1 MNLLIAMIIFVLTV
15 ALIEGAY
22 HALKKIRGGEKT
34 EVLRRLRGYPT
45 EEYEREII
53 DIVRKNML
61 SEVPWLNRMLLSIR
75 WTDRFSRMI
84 EQSGIESTL
93 GVFVLL
99 SVVFAS
105 GGFVISLW
113 VTSNALLSVLIGF
126 FLGVF
131 PFLYVFL
138 KKKRRMEKFQRQLP
152 DALDLIAR
160 ALKAGHAFT
169 GGLKMVGDELGEP
182 VGTEFAKTLQEI
194 NFGSGIPEALKGLT
208 QRVDC
213 PDLRF
218 FIISVIIQRETGGN
232 LAEILGK
239 ISYLIRERFKLQ
251 SRVQVLASEGKL
263 SAIILIAIP
272 FVIAL
277 ALSVLNPVYMKTL
290 FVDPVGKALVAFALA
305 MMVIGIVV
313 MKRMIEIRV

>member
-1 MNLLIAMIIFVLTV
+1 MDLLIAATIFILTL

-22 HALKKIRGGEKT
+22 YALRKIRSREKR

-45 EEYEREII
+45 TEYERQII
-53 DIVRKNML
+53 DIMRKSML
-61 SEVPWLNRMLLSIR
+61 SEVPWLNQMLLSIR
-75 WTDRFSRMI
+75 WTDKLSRLI
-84 EQSGIESTL
+84 EQSGTESTL
-93 GVFVLL
+93 GVFILL
-99 SVVFAS
+99 SILLAF
-105 GGFVISLW
+105 GGFVIGLW
-113 VTSNALLSVLIGF
+113 ATSYTLLSLIIGF
-126 FLGVF
+126 FLGIF
-131 PFLYVFL
+131 PFLYVYL

-182 VGTEFAKTLQEI
+182 VGTEFEKTLHEI

-232 LAEILGK
+232 LAEILTK
-239 ISYLIRERFKLQ
+239 IAYLIRERFKLQ
-251 SRVQVLASEGKL
+251 NRVQVLSAEGKL

-272 FVIAL
+272 FVVAL
-277 ALSVLNPVYMKTL
+277 ALSVLNPVYIKTL
-290 FVDPVGKALVAFALA
+290 FIDPVGKALVAFALL
-305 MMVIGIVV
+305 MMGIGIVV
-313 MKRMIEIRV
+313 MKRMIEIKV

>member
-1 MNLLIAMIIFVLTV
+1 MDLLIAATIFMLTL
-15 ALIEGAY
+15 ALIEGGY
-22 HALKKIRGGEKT
+22 YALQKIRSREKR
-34 EVLRRLRGYPT
+34 EVLRRLRGYPAT
-45 EEYEREII
+45 EYEREII
-53 DIVRKNML
+53 DIMRKSML
-61 SEVPWLNRMLLSIR
+61 SDVPWLNRMLLSFR
-75 WTDRFSRMI
+75 WTDQLSRLI
-84 EQSGIESTL
+84 EQSGTESTL
-93 GVFVLL
+93 GVFILL
-99 SVVFAS
+99 SIVLAS
-105 GGFVISLW
+105 GGFVTLLW
-113 VTSNALLSVLIGF
+113 VTSHLLLSLMMAIVSGIL
-126 FLGVF
+126 
-131 PFLYVFL
+131 PFLYVYI

-182 VGTEFAKTLQEI
+182 VGTEFEKTLHEI

-277 ALSVLNPVYMKTL
+277 ALSVLNPGYIKTL
-290 FVDPVGKALVAFALA
+290 FTDPVGKALVAFALL
-305 MMVIGIVV
+305 MMVLGIIV
-313 MKRMIEIRV
+313 MKRMIEIKV

>member
-1 MNLLIAMIIFVLTV
+1 LIAITIFILTV

-22 HALKKIRGGEKT
+22 YALRKIRSGEKR

-45 EEYEREII
+45 QEYEREII
-53 DIVRKNML
+53 DIMRKSML
-61 SEVPWLNRMLLSIR
+61 SEVPWLNRMLLSMR
-75 WTDRFSRMI
+75 WTDKLSRMI
-84 EQSGIESTL
+84 EQSGTESTL
-93 GVFVLL
+93 GVFILL
-99 SVVFAS
+99 SIVLAS
-105 GGFVISLW
+105 GGFVIGLW
-113 VTSNALLSVLIGF
+113 VASNALLSLIIAF

-131 PFLYVFL
+131 PFLYVYL

-182 VGTEFAKTLQEI
+182 VGTEFEKTLHEI
-194 NFGSGIPEALKGLT
+194 NFGSGVPEALKGLT

-232 LAEILGK
+232 LAEILAK
-239 ISYLIRERFKLQ
+239 IAYLIRERFKLQ
-251 SRVQVLASEGKL
+251 NRVQVLSAEGKL
-263 SAIILIAIP
+263 SAIILISIP

-277 ALSVLNPVYMKTL
+277 ALSVLNPVYIKTL
-290 FVDPVGKALVAFALA
+290 FVDPIGKALVAFALL
-305 MMVIGIVV
+305 MMAIGIVV
-313 MKRMIEIRV
+313 MKRMIEIKV

>member
-1 MNLLIAMIIFVLTV
+1 MDLLIAMTIFILTV

-22 HALKKIRGGEKT
+22 YALRKIRSGEKR

-45 EEYEREII
+45 KEYEREII
-53 DIVRKNML
+53 DIMRKSML

-75 WTDRFSRMI
+75 WTDKLSRMI
-84 EQSGIESTL
+84 EQSGTESTL
-93 GVFVLL
+93 GVFILL
-99 SVVFAS
+99 SIVLAS
-105 GGFVISLW
+105 GGFVIGLW
-113 VTSNALLSVLIGF
+113 VASNALLSLIIAF

-131 PFLYVFL
+131 PFLYVYL

-160 ALKAGHAFT
+160 ALKAGHAFI

-182 VGTEFAKTLQEI
+182 VGTEFEKTLHEI

-232 LAEILGK
+232 LAEILTK
-239 ISYLIRERFKLQ
+239 IAYLIRERFKLQ
-251 SRVQVLASEGKL
+251 NRVQVLAAEGKL

-277 ALSVLNPVYMKTL
+277 ALSVLNPVYIKTL
-290 FVDPVGKALVAFALA
+290 FIDPIGKALVAFALL
-305 MMVIGIVV
+305 MMIIGIVV
-313 MKRMIEIRV
+313 MKRMIEIKV

>member
-1 MNLLIAMIIFVLTV
+1 MDLLIAITIFILTV

-22 HALKKIRGGEKT
+22 YALRRIRSGEKR

-45 EEYEREII
+45 TEYEREII
-53 DIVRKNML
+53 DIMRKSML

-75 WTDRFSRMI
+75 WTDKLSRMI
-84 EQSGIESTL
+84 EQSGTESTL
-93 GVFVLL
+93 GVFMLL
-99 SVVFAS
+99 SIVLAS

-113 VTSNALLSVLIGF
+113 VASNALLSLIIAF

-131 PFLYVFL
+131 PFLYVYL

-182 VGTEFAKTLQEI
+182 VGTEFEKTLYEI

-232 LAEILGK
+232 LAEILAK
-239 ISYLIRERFKLQ
+239 IAYLIRERFKLQ
-251 SRVQVLASEGKL
+251 NRVQVLSAEGKL

-277 ALSVLNPVYMKTL
+277 ALSVLNPAYIKTL
-290 FVDPVGKALVAFALA
+290 FIDPIGKALVAFALL
-305 MMVIGIVV
+305 MMVIGMVV
-313 MKRMIEIRV
+313 MKRMIQIKV

>member
-1 MNLLIAMIIFVLTV
+1 MDLLIAMTIFILTV
-15 ALIEGAY
+15 ALIEGGY
-22 HALKKIRGGEKT
+22 YALRRIRSPEKR

-45 EEYEREII
+45 KEYEREII
-53 DIVRKNML
+53 DIMRKSML
-61 SEVPWLNRMLLSIR
+61 SDVPWLNRMLLSIR
-75 WTDRFSRMI
+75 WTDKLSRMI
-84 EQSGIESTL
+84 EQSGTESTL
-93 GVFVLL
+93 GVFILL
-99 SVVFAS
+99 SIVLAS
-105 GGFVISLW
+105 GGFVIGLW
-113 VTSNALLSVLIGF
+113 VASNPLLSLIIAF

-131 PFLYVFL
+131 PFLYVYL

-169 GGLKMVGDELGEP
+169 GGLKMVGDELEEP
-182 VGTEFAKTLQEI
+182 VGTEFEKTLHEI

-239 ISYLIRERFKLQ
+239 IAYLIRERFKLQ
-251 SRVQVLASEGKL
+251 SRVHVLASEGKL

-277 ALSVLNPVYMKTL
+277 ALSVLNPVYIKTL
-290 FVDPVGKALVAFALA
+290 FVDPVGKVLVAFALI
-305 MMVIGIVV
+305 MMAIGIVV
-313 MKRMIEIRV
+313 MKRMIEIKV

>member
-1 MNLLIAMIIFVLTV
+1 MDLLIAITIFILTL
-15 ALIEGAY
+15 ALIEGVY
-22 HALKKIRGGEKT
+22 YALTKIRRAEKR

-45 EEYEREII
+45 TEYERQII
-53 DIVRKNML
+53 DIMRKSTL

-75 WTDRFSRMI
+75 WTDQLSRMI
-84 EQSGIESTL
+84 EQSGTESTL
-93 GVFVLL
+93 GVFILL
-99 SVVFAS
+99 SIVLAS
-105 GGFVISLW
+105 GGFVIGLW
-113 VTSNALLSVLIGF
+113 VTSHPLLSLFIAF
-126 FLGVF
+126 FLGIF
-131 PFLYVFL
+131 PFLFVYL

-169 GGLKMVGDELGEP
+169 GGLKMVGDELEEP
-182 VGTEFAKTLQEI
+182 VGTEFEKTLHEI
-194 NFGSGIPEALKGLT
+194 NFGSGIPEALKNLT

-277 ALSVLNPVYMKTL
+277 ALSVLNPMYMKTL

>member
-1 MNLLIAMIIFVLTV
+1 MDLLVAIIIFMVTL

-22 HALKKIRGGEKT
+22 YALRKIRSGEKK

-45 EEYEREII
+45 KEYEREII
-53 DIVRKNML
+53 DIMRKSML

-75 WTDRFSRMI
+75 WTDKLSRLI
-84 EQSGIESTL
+84 EQSGTESTL
-93 GVFVLL
+93 GVFMLL
-99 SVVFAS
+99 SIVLAS
-105 GGFVISLW
+105 GGFVIGLW
-113 VTSNALLSVLIGF
+113 VASNALLSLIIAF
-126 FLGVF
+126 VLGVF
-131 PFLYVFL
+131 PFLYVYL

-182 VGTEFAKTLQEI
+182 VGTEFEKTLHEI

-239 ISYLIRERFKLQ
+239 IAYLIRERFKLQ
-251 SRVQVLASEGKL
+251 NRVQVLAAEGKL

-277 ALSVLNPVYMKTL
+277 ALSVLNPVYIKTL
-290 FVDPVGKALVAFALA
+290 FIDPLGKALVAFALL
-305 MMVIGIVV
+305 MMAIGIVV
-313 MKRMIEIRV
+313 MKRMIEIKV

>member
-1 MNLLIAMIIFVLTV
+1 MDLLIAMTIFILTV
-15 ALIEGAY
+15 ALIEGGY
-22 HALKKIRGGEKT
+22 YALRRIRSPEKR

-45 EEYEREII
+45 KEYEREII
-53 DIVRKNML
+53 DIMRKSML
-61 SEVPWLNRMLLSIR
+61 SDVPWLNRMLLSIR
-75 WTDRFSRMI
+75 WTDKLSRMI
-84 EQSGIESTL
+84 EQSGTESTL
-93 GVFVLL
+93 GVFILL
-99 SVVFAS
+99 SIVLAS
-105 GGFVISLW
+105 GGFVIGLW
-113 VTSNALLSVLIGF
+113 VASNPLLSLIIAF

-131 PFLYVFL
+131 PFLYVYL

-169 GGLKMVGDELGEP
+169 GGLKMVGDELEEP
-182 VGTEFAKTLQEI
+182 VGTEFEKTLHEI

-251 SRVQVLASEGKL
+251 SRVHVLASEGKL

-277 ALSVLNPVYMKTL
+277 ALSVLNPVYIKTL
-290 FVDPVGKALVAFALA
+290 FVDPVGKVLVAFALI
-305 MMVIGIVV
+305 MMAIGIVV
-313 MKRMIEIRV
+313 MKRMIEIKV

>member
-1 MNLLIAMIIFVLTV
+1 MDLLIAIIIFIFTL
-15 ALIEGAY
+15 ALIEGGY
-22 HALKKIRGGEKT
+22 YALRKIRSGEKR

-45 EEYEREII
+45 KEYEREII
-53 DIVRKNML
+53 DIMRKSML

-75 WTDRFSRMI
+75 WTDKLSRMI
-84 EQSGIESTL
+84 EQSGTESTL
-93 GVFVLL
+93 GVFILL
-99 SVVFAS
+99 SIVLAS
-105 GGFVISLW
+105 GGFVIGLW
-113 VTSNALLSVLIGF
+113 VASNALLSLIIAF

-131 PFLYVFL
+131 PFLYVYL

-182 VGTEFAKTLQEI
+182 VGTEFEKTLNEI

-232 LAEILGK
+232 LAEILAK
-239 ISYLIRERFKLQ
+239 IAYLIRERFKLQ
-251 SRVQVLASEGKL
+251 NRVQVLSAEGKL

-277 ALSVLNPVYMKTL
+277 ALSVLNPVYIKTL
-290 FVDPVGKALVAFALA
+290 FVDPVGKVLVAFALL
-305 MMVIGIVV
+305 MMAIGIVV
-313 MKRMIEIRV
+313 MKRMIEIKV

>member
-1 MNLLIAMIIFVLTV
+1 MNLLIAMTIFILTV
-15 ALIEGAY
+15 VLVEGAY
-22 HALKKIRGGEKT
+22 YALRKIRSPEKR

-45 EEYEREII
+45 TEYEREII
-53 DIVRKNML
+53 DIMRKSML

-75 WTDRFSRMI
+75 WTDKLSRMI
-84 EQSGIESTL
+84 EQSGTESTL
-93 GVFVLL
+93 GVFILL
-99 SVVFAS
+99 SIVLAS
-105 GGFVISLW
+105 GGFVIGLW
-113 VTSNALLSVLIGF
+113 VTSNALLSLIIAF

-131 PFLYVFL
+131 PFLYVYL

-182 VGTEFAKTLQEI
+182 VGTEFEKTLHEI

-272 FVIAL
+272 FVVAL
-277 ALSVLNPVYMKTL
+277 ALSVLNPVYIKTL
-290 FVDPVGKALVAFALA
+290 FVDPVGKALVAFALL
-305 MMVIGIVV
+305 MMAIGIVV
-313 MKRMIEIRV
+313 MKRMIEIKV

>member
-1 MNLLIAMIIFVLTV
+1 MDLLIAMTIFILTV

-22 HALKKIRGGEKT
+22 YALRKIRSGEKR

-45 EEYEREII
+45 KEYEREII
-53 DIVRKNML
+53 DIMRKSML
-61 SEVPWLNRMLLSIR
+61 SEVPWFNRMLLSIR
-75 WTDRFSRMI
+75 WTDKLSRMI
-84 EQSGIESTL
+84 EQSGTESTL
-93 GVFVLL
+93 GVFILL
-99 SVVFAS
+99 SIVFAS
-105 GGFVISLW
+105 GGFVIGLW
-113 VTSNALLSVLIGF
+113 VASNALLSLIIAF
-126 FLGVF
+126 FLGAF
-131 PFLYVFL
+131 PFLYVYL

-182 VGTEFAKTLQEI
+182 VGTEFEKTLHEI

-232 LAEILGK
+232 LAEILAK
-239 ISYLIRERFKLQ
+239 IAYLIRERFKLQ
-251 SRVQVLASEGKL
+251 NRVQVLSAEGKL

-277 ALSVLNPVYMKTL
+277 ALSVLNPVYIKTL
-290 FVDPVGKALVAFALA
+290 FVDPVGKVLVAFALL

-313 MKRMIEIRV
+313 MKRMIQIRV

>member
-1 MNLLIAMIIFVLTV
+1 MDLLIAMTIFILTV

-22 HALKKIRGGEKT
+22 YALRKIRSGEKK
-34 EVLRRLRGYPT
+34 EVLRRLRGYPST
-45 EEYEREII
+45 QYEREII
-53 DIVRKNML
+53 DIMRKSML

-75 WTDRFSRMI
+75 WTDKLSRMI
-84 EQSGIESTL
+84 EQSGTESTL
-93 GVFVLL
+93 GVFILL
-99 SVVFAS
+99 SIVLAS
-105 GGFVISLW
+105 GGFVIGLW
-113 VTSNALLSVLIGF
+113 VTSHAFLSLFIAF

-131 PFLYVFL
+131 PFLYVYL

-182 VGTEFAKTLQEI
+182 VGTEFEKTLHEI
-194 NFGSGIPEALKGLT
+194 NFGSGVPEALKGLT

-290 FVDPVGKALVAFALA
+290 FVDPVGKALVAFALV

>member
-1 MNLLIAMIIFVLTV
+1 MDLLIAITIFILTL
-15 ALIEGAY
+15 AFIEGGY
-22 HALKKIRGGEKT
+22 YALRKIRSREKR

-45 EEYEREII
+45 TEYEREII
-53 DIVRKNML
+53 DIMRKSML

-75 WTDRFSRMI
+75 WTDKLSHLL
-84 EQSGIESTL
+84 EQSGTESTL
-93 GVFVLL
+93 GVFILL
-99 SVVFAS
+99 SIVLAS
-105 GGFVISLW
+105 GGFVILLW
-113 VTSNALLSVLIGF
+113 VTSHFLLSLMMALVSGI
-126 FLGVF
+126 F
-131 PFLYVFL
+131 PFLYIYL

-182 VGTEFAKTLQEI
+182 VGTEFEKTLHEI
-194 NFGSGIPEALKGLT
+194 NFGSGIPEALKNLT

-232 LAEILGK
+232 LAEILAK
-239 ISYLIRERFKLQ
+239 IAYLIRERFKLQ

-277 ALSVLNPVYMKTL
+277 ALSVLNPVYVKTL
-290 FVDPVGKALVAFALA
+290 FIDPVGKALVAFALL

>member
-1 MNLLIAMIIFVLTV
+1 MDLFIAITIFILTV
-15 ALIEGAY
+15 ALIEGGY
-22 HALKKIRGGEKT
+22 YALRKIRSPEKR
-34 EVLRRLRGYPT
+34 EVLRRLRGYST
-45 EEYEREII
+45 SDYERQII
-53 DIVRKNML
+53 DIMRKSML
-61 SEVPWLNRMLLSIR
+61 SDVPWLNRALLRIR
-75 WTDRFSRMI
+75 WTDHLSRLI
-84 EQSGIESTL
+84 EQSGTESTL
-93 GVFVLL
+93 GVFILL
-99 SVVFAS
+99 SIVLAS
-105 GGFVISLW
+105 GGFVILLW
-113 VTSNALLSVLIGF
+113 LTSHFLLSLMIAL
-126 FLGVF
+126 FLGVL
-131 PFLYVFL
+131 PFLFVYI

-169 GGLKMVGDELGEP
+169 GGLKMVGDEIEDP
-182 VGTEFAKTLQEI
+182 VGMEFEKTLHEI
-194 NFGSGIPEALKGLT
+194 NFGLGIPEALKNLM

-263 SAIILIAIP
+263 SAIILVAIP

-277 ALSVLNPVYMKTL
+277 ALSVLNPGYIRTL
-290 FVDPVGKALVAFALA
+290 FIDPVGKALVAFALF
-305 MMVIGIVV
+305 MMGMGIFV
-313 MKRMIEIRV
+313 MKRMIEIKV

>member
-1 MNLLIAMIIFVLTV
+1 MNLLIAITIFVLTV

-22 HALKKIRGGEKT
+22 YALRKIRGGEKR

-45 EEYEREII
+45 TEYEREII
-53 DIVRKNML
+53 DIMRKNML
-61 SEVPWLNRMLLSIR
+61 SEVPWLNRMLLGIR
-75 WTDRFSRMI
+75 WTDKLGRMI
-84 EQSGIESTL
+84 EQSGTESTL

-99 SVVFAS
+99 SIVLAS
-105 GGFVISLW
+105 GGFVIGIW
-113 VTSNALLSVLIGF
+113 ATSNALLSLIIAF

-131 PFLYVFL
+131 PFLYVYL

-169 GGLKMVGDELGEP
+169 GGLKMVGDEIDEP
-182 VGTEFAKTLQEI
+182 VGLEFEKTLHEI

-277 ALSVLNPVYMKTL
+277 ALFVLNPVYIKTL
-290 FVDPVGKALVAFALA
+290 FVDPVGKALVAFALV

>member
-1 MNLLIAMIIFVLTV
+1 MDLLIAITIFILTL
-15 ALIEGAY
+15 ALIEGGY
-22 HALKKIRGGEKT
+22 YALRKIKSREKR

-45 EEYEREII
+45 TEYEREII
-53 DIVRKNML
+53 DIMRKSML

-75 WTDRFSRMI
+75 WTDKLGRVI
-84 EQSGIESTL
+84 EQSGTESTL
-93 GVFVLL
+93 GVFILL
-99 SVVFAS
+99 SIVLAS
-105 GGFVISLW
+105 GGFVIGLW
-113 VTSNALLSVLIGF
+113 VTSHALLPLIIGF
-126 FLGVF
+126 FLGIF
-131 PFLYVFL
+131 PFLYIYL

-169 GGLKMVGDELGEP
+169 GGLKMVGDEIEEP
-182 VGTEFAKTLQEI
+182 VGTEFEKTLHEI
-194 NFGSGIPEALKGLT
+194 NFGSGIPEALKNLN

-272 FVIAL
+272 FVLAL
-277 ALSVLNPVYMKTL
+277 ALFVLNPVYIKTL
-290 FVDPVGKALVAFALA
+290 FIDPVGKTLVAFALL

-313 MKRMIEIRV
+313 MKRMIEIKV

>member
-1 MNLLIAMIIFVLTV
+1 MDLLIAITIFILTL
-15 ALIEGAY
+15 ALIEGGY
-22 HALKKIRGGEKT
+22 YALRKIRSPEKK

-45 EEYEREII
+45 TEYDREII
-53 DIVRKNML
+53 DIMRKSML

-75 WTDRFSRMI
+75 WTDKVSRMI
-84 EQSGIESTL
+84 EQSGTESTL
-93 GVFVLL
+93 GVFILL
-99 SVVFAS
+99 SIVLAA
-105 GGFVISLW
+105 GGFVIGLW
-113 VTSNALLSVLIGF
+113 VASNALLSLIIAF

-131 PFLYVFL
+131 PFLYVYL

-182 VGTEFAKTLQEI
+182 VGTEFEKTLHEI
-194 NFGSGIPEALKGLT
+194 NFGSGVPEALKGLT

-232 LAEILGK
+232 LAEILAK
-239 ISYLIRERFKLQ
+239 IAYLIRERFKLQ
-251 SRVQVLASEGKL
+251 NRVQVLSAEGKL

-277 ALSVLNPVYMKTL
+277 ALSVLNPVYIKTL
-290 FVDPVGKALVAFALA
+290 FIDPIGKALVAFALL

>member
-1 MNLLIAMIIFVLTV
+1 MDLLVAIIIFVVTL

-22 HALKKIRGGEKT
+22 YALRKIRSGEKR

-45 EEYEREII
+45 KEYEREII
-53 DIVRKNML
+53 DIMRKSML

-75 WTDRFSRMI
+75 WTDKLSRMI
-84 EQSGIESTL
+84 EQSGTESTL
-93 GVFVLL
+93 GVFILL
-99 SVVFAS
+99 SIVFAS
-105 GGFVISLW
+105 GGFVIGLW
-113 VTSNALLSVLIGF
+113 VASNALLSLIIAF
-126 FLGVF
+126 ILGVF
-131 PFLYVFL
+131 PFLYVYL

-182 VGTEFAKTLQEI
+182 VGTEFEKTLHEI

-232 LAEILGK
+232 LAEILTK
-239 ISYLIRERFKLQ
+239 IAYLIRERFKLQ
-251 SRVQVLASEGKL
+251 NRVQVLAAEGKL

-277 ALSVLNPVYMKTL
+277 ALSVLNPVYIKTL
-290 FVDPVGKALVAFALA
+290 FVDPIGKALVAFALL
-305 MMVIGIVV
+305 MMAIGIVV
-313 MKRMIEIRV
+313 MKRMIEIKV

>member
-1 MNLLIAMIIFVLTV
+1 MDLVIAIIIFILTV
-15 ALIEGAY
+15 ALIEGGY
-22 HALKKIRGGEKT
+22 YALRRIRNPEKG
-34 EVLRRLRGYPT
+34 EVLRRLKGFPT
-45 EEYEREII
+45 TEYEREII
-53 DIVRKNML
+53 DIMRKSML
-61 SEVPWLNRMLLSIR
+61 SEVPWLNRMLLSMR
-75 WTDRFSRMI
+75 WADHLSSLI
-84 EQSGIESTL
+84 ERSGTESTL
-93 GVFVLL
+93 GVLILL
-99 SVVFAS
+99 SVLLAS
-105 GGFVISLW
+105 GGFVVLFW
-113 VTSNALLSVLIGF
+113 LTSYPLLCLMTAF
-126 FLGVF
+126 FLGIL
-131 PFLYVFL
+131 PFLYIYM
-138 KKKRRMEKFQRQLP
+138 KKQRRMQKFQRQLP

-169 GGLKMVGDELGEP
+169 GGLKMVGDEIEEP
-182 VGTEFAKTLQEI
+182 VGTEFEKTLHEI
-194 NFGSGIPEALKGLT
+194 NFGVGIPEALKNLT

-251 SRVQVLASEGKL
+251 NRVRVLASEGKL

-277 ALSVLNPVYMKTL
+277 ALSVLNPGYIRTL
-290 FVDPVGKALVAFALA
+290 FIDPAGKGLVAFALL

-313 MKRMIEIRV
+313 MKRMIQIRV

>member
-1 MNLLIAMIIFVLTV
+1 MNLLIAMTIFILTV

-22 HALKKIRGGEKT
+22 YALRKIRSGEKR

-45 EEYEREII
+45 KEYEREII
-53 DIVRKNML
+53 DIMRRSML
-61 SEVPWLNRMLLSIR
+61 SDVPWLNRMLLSIR
-75 WTDRFSRMI
+75 WTDKLSRMI
-84 EQSGIESTL
+84 EQSGTESTL
-93 GVFVLL
+93 GVFILL
-99 SVVFAS
+99 SIVLAS
-105 GGFVISLW
+105 GGFVIGLW
-113 VTSNALLSVLIGF
+113 VTSHALLSLIIAF

-131 PFLYVFL
+131 PFLYVYL

-169 GGLKMVGDELGEP
+169 GGLKMVGDEIEEP
-182 VGTEFAKTLQEI
+182 VGIEFEKTLHEI
-194 NFGSGIPEALKGLT
+194 NFGSGVPEALKNLD

-272 FVIAL
+272 FVVAL
-277 ALSVLNPVYMKTL
+277 ALSVLNPVYIKTL
-290 FVDPVGKALVAFALA
+290 FIDPIGKALVAFALL
-305 MMVIGIVV
+305 MMVLGIIV

>member
-1 MNLLIAMIIFVLTV
+1 MDLLIAITIFILTV

-22 HALKKIRGGEKT
+22 YALRKIRSGEKR

-45 EEYEREII
+45 QEYEREII
-53 DIVRKNML
+53 DIMRKSML
-61 SEVPWLNRMLLSIR
+61 SEVPWLNRMLLSMR
-75 WTDRFSRMI
+75 WTDKLSRMI
-84 EQSGIESTL
+84 EQSGTESTL
-93 GVFVLL
+93 GVFILL
-99 SVVFAS
+99 SIVLAS
-105 GGFVISLW
+105 GGFVIGLW
-113 VTSNALLSVLIGF
+113 VASNALLSLIIAF

-131 PFLYVFL
+131 PFLYVYL

-182 VGTEFAKTLQEI
+182 VGTEFEKTLHEI
-194 NFGSGIPEALKGLT
+194 NFGSGVPEALKGLT

-232 LAEILGK
+232 LAEILAK
-239 ISYLIRERFKLQ
+239 IAYLIRERFKLQ
-251 SRVQVLASEGKL
+251 NRVQVLSAEGKL
-263 SAIILIAIP
+263 SAIILISIP

-277 ALSVLNPVYMKTL
+277 ALSVLNPVYIKTL
-290 FVDPVGKALVAFALA
+290 FVDPIGKALVAFALL
-305 MMVIGIVV
+305 MMAIGIVV
-313 MKRMIEIRV
+313 MKRMIEIKV

>member
-1 MNLLIAMIIFVLTV
+1 MDLLIAMTIFILTV

-22 HALKKIRGGEKT
+22 YALRSIRSGEKR

-45 EEYEREII
+45 TEYEREII
-53 DIVRKNML
+53 DIMRKSML

-75 WTDRFSRMI
+75 WTDKLSRMI
-84 EQSGIESTL
+84 EQSGTESTL
-93 GVFVLL
+93 GVFILL
-99 SVVFAS
+99 SIVLAF
-105 GGFVISLW
+105 GGFVIGLW
-113 VTSNALLSVLIGF
+113 VTSHALLSLFIGF

-131 PFLYVFL
+131 PFLYVYL

-182 VGTEFAKTLQEI
+182 VGTEFEKTLHEI
-194 NFGSGIPEALKGLT
+194 NFGSGVPEALKGLS

-290 FVDPVGKALVAFALA
+290 FIDPVGKALVVFALV
-305 MMVIGIVV
+305 MMVIGMVV

>member
-1 MNLLIAMIIFVLTV
+1 MDLLIAMTIFILTV

-22 HALKKIRGGEKT
+22 YALRNIRSGEKR

-45 EEYEREII
+45 TEYEREII
-53 DIVRKNML
+53 DIMRKSML

-75 WTDRFSRMI
+75 WTDKLSRMI
-84 EQSGIESTL
+84 EQSGTESTL
-93 GVFVLL
+93 GVFILL
-99 SVVFAS
+99 SIVLAF
-105 GGFVISLW
+105 GGFVIGLW
-113 VTSNALLSVLIGF
+113 VTSHALLSLFIGF

-131 PFLYVFL
+131 PFLYVYL

-182 VGTEFAKTLQEI
+182 VGTEFEKTLHEI
-194 NFGSGIPEALKGLT
+194 NFGSGVPEALKGLS

-277 ALSVLNPVYMKTL
+277 ALSVLNPVYMQTL
-290 FVDPVGKALVAFALA
+290 FVDPIGKALVAFALV

>member
-1 MNLLIAMIIFVLTV
+1 MDLLIAITFFILTL
-15 ALIEGAY
+15 ALIEGGY
-22 HALKKIRGGEKT
+22 YALRKIRSREKR

-45 EEYEREII
+45 TEYDREII
-53 DIVRKNML
+53 DIMRKSML
-61 SEVPWLNRMLLSIR
+61 SEVPWLNRVLLSIR
-75 WTDRFSRMI
+75 WTDKLSRMI
-84 EQSGIESTL
+84 EQSGTESTL
-93 GVFVLL
+93 GVFILL
-99 SVVFAS
+99 SIVLAA

-113 VTSNALLSVLIGF
+113 VASNALLSLIIAF

-131 PFLYVFL
+131 PFLYVYL

-169 GGLKMVGDELGEP
+169 AGLKMVGDELGEP
-182 VGTEFAKTLQEI
+182 VGTEFEKTLHEI
-194 NFGSGIPEALKGLT
+194 NFGSGVPEALKGLT

-232 LAEILGK
+232 LAEILAK
-239 ISYLIRERFKLQ
+239 IAYLIRERFKLQ
-251 SRVQVLASEGKL
+251 NRVQVLSAEGKL

-277 ALSVLNPVYMKTL
+277 ALSVLNPVYIKTL
-290 FVDPVGKALVAFALA
+290 FIDPIGKALVAFALL
-305 MMVIGIVV
+305 MMAIGMVV
-313 MKRMIEIRV
+313 MKRMIQIRV

>member
-1 MNLLIAMIIFVLTV
+1 MDLLIAIIIFIFTL

-22 HALKKIRGGEKT
+22 YALRKIRSGEKR

-45 EEYEREII
+45 KEYEREII
-53 DIVRKNML
+53 DIMRKSML

-75 WTDRFSRMI
+75 WTDKLSRMI
-84 EQSGIESTL
+84 EQSGTESTL
-93 GVFVLL
+93 GVFILL
-99 SVVFAS
+99 SIVLAS
-105 GGFVISLW
+105 GGFVIGLW
-113 VTSNALLSVLIGF
+113 VASNALLSLMIAF
-126 FLGVF
+126 FLGIF
-131 PFLYVFL
+131 PFLYIYL

-182 VGTEFAKTLQEI
+182 VGTEFEKTLHEI

-208 QRVDC
+208 HRVDC

-232 LAEILGK
+232 LAEILAK
-239 ISYLIRERFKLQ
+239 IAYLIRERFKLQ
-251 SRVQVLASEGKL
+251 NRVQVLSAEGKL

-277 ALSVLNPVYMKTL
+277 ALSVLNPVYIKTL
-290 FVDPVGKALVAFALA
+290 FIDPVGKALVAFALL
-305 MMVIGIVV
+305 MMAIGIVV
-313 MKRMIEIRV
+313 MKRMIQIKV

>member
-1 MNLLIAMIIFVLTV
+1 MDLVIGIIIFILTV
-15 ALIEGAY
+15 ALIEGGDY
-22 HALKKIRGGEKT
+22 ALRRIRNPEKR

-45 EEYEREII
+45 TEYEREII
-53 DIVRKNML
+53 DIMRKNML
-61 SEVPWLNRMLLSIR
+61 SEVPWLNRMLLSMR
-75 WTDRFSRMI
+75 WTDHLSSLI
-84 EQSGIESTL
+84 EKSGTESTL
-93 GVFVLL
+93 GALILL
-99 SVVFAS
+99 SVLMAS
-105 GGFVISLW
+105 GGFVILLW
-113 VTSNALLSVLIGF
+113 VSSHSLLSLMVAL
-126 FLGVF
+126 FLGIL
-131 PFLYVFL
+131 PFFYIYM
-138 KKKRRMEKFQRQLP
+138 KKNRRMEKFQRQLP

-182 VGTEFAKTLQEI
+182 VGREFEKTLHEI
-194 NFGSGIPEALKGLT
+194 NFGAGIPEALKNLT

-218 FIISVIIQRETGGN
+218 FIISVIIQRESGGN

-251 SRVQVLASEGKL
+251 NRVQVLASEGKL

-277 ALSVLNPVYMKTL
+277 ALSVLNPGYIRTL
-290 FVDPVGKALVAFALA
+290 FIDPVGKALVAFALL
-305 MMVIGIVV
+305 MMVIGIIV

>member
-1 MNLLIAMIIFVLTV
+1 MDLLIAITIFILTL
-15 ALIEGAY
+15 ALIGGAY
-22 HALKKIRGGEKT
+22 YALKKIRSTEKR

-45 EEYEREII
+45 TEYEREII
-53 DIVRKNML
+53 DIMRKSML

-75 WTDRFSRMI
+75 WTDKLSRMI
-84 EQSGIESTL
+84 EQSGTESTL

-99 SVVFAS
+99 SIVLAS
-105 GGFVISLW
+105 GGFVIGLW
-113 VTSNALLSVLIGF
+113 VASNALLALIIAF

-131 PFLYVFL
+131 PFLYVYL

-182 VGTEFAKTLQEI
+182 VGTEFEKTLHEI

-232 LAEILGK
+232 LAEILTK
-239 ISYLIRERFKLQ
+239 IAYLIRERFKLQ

-277 ALSVLNPVYMKTL
+277 ALSVLNPVYIKTL
-290 FVDPVGKALVAFALA
+290 FIDPVGKALVAFALL
-305 MMVIGIVV
+305 MMAIGIVV

>member
-1 MNLLIAMIIFVLTV
+1 MNLLIAITIFILTL

-22 HALKKIRGGEKT
+22 YALRKIRSGEKR

-45 EEYEREII
+45 KEYEREII
-53 DIVRKNML
+53 DIMRKSML

-75 WTDRFSRMI
+75 WTDKLSRMI
-84 EQSGIESTL
+84 EQSGTESTL
-93 GVFVLL
+93 GVFILL
-99 SVVFAS
+99 SIVLAS
-105 GGFVISLW
+105 GGFVIGLW
-113 VTSNALLSVLIGF
+113 LASNALLSLIIAF

-131 PFLYVFL
+131 PFLYIYL

-169 GGLKMVGDELGEP
+169 GGLKMVGDEIEEP
-182 VGTEFAKTLQEI
+182 VGTEFEKTLHEI
-194 NFGSGIPEALKGLT
+194 NFGSGVPEALKNLD

-272 FVIAL
+272 FVVAL
-277 ALSVLNPVYMKTL
+277 ALSVLNPGYIRTL
-290 FVDPVGKALVAFALA
+290 FTDPIGKALVAFALL
-305 MMVIGIVV
+305 MMVLGIIV

>member
-1 MNLLIAMIIFVLTV
+1 MDLLIAMIIFILTLTV
-15 ALIEGAY
+15 IEGAY
-22 HALKKIRGGEKT
+22 YALRRMRNREKR
-34 EVLRRLRGYPT
+34 EVLRRLRGYST
-45 EEYEREII
+45 TEYEREII
-53 DIVRKNML
+53 DIMRKSML
-61 SEVPWLNRMLLSIR
+61 SDVPWLNRMLLSIR
-75 WTDRFSRMI
+75 WTDKLSRMI
-84 EQSGIESTL
+84 EQSGTESTL
-93 GVFVLL
+93 GVFILL
-99 SVVFAS
+99 SIVLAS
-105 GGFVISLW
+105 GGFVIGLW
-113 VTSNALLSVLIGF
+113 VASNVILSLIIAL

-131 PFLYVFL
+131 PFVYVYL

-169 GGLKMVGDELGEP
+169 GGLKMVGDELEEP
-182 VGTEFAKTLQEI
+182 IGTEFDKTLNEI
-194 NFGSGIPEALKGLT
+194 NFGSGIPEALKNLT

-232 LAEILGK
+232 LAEILAK
-239 ISYLIRERFKLQ
+239 IAYLIRERFKLQ
-251 SRVQVLASEGKL
+251 NRVQVLSAEGKL

-277 ALSVLNPVYMKTL
+277 ALSVLNPAYIKTL
-290 FVDPVGKALVAFALA
+290 FIDPVGKALVAFALL
-305 MMVIGIVV
+305 MMVIGIFV